1 MQDLRKVT
9 LAILLSIV
17 LLLWIQAPAQ
27 AFKVNIHEAITREA
41 LAAVQPIVDGERL
54 QFSEAAIR
62 QIVFAN
68 KDTDQ
73 LVNQFNTE
81 KHFDGEDFLGGSQ
94 RLIQLKEQTIAKVT
108 REEPSAFSAQTDL
121 GGALHTVQ
129 DFYAHSNWVNLG
141 HSSTDINA
149 KLGHETFS
157 GTDRA
162 TPTCPDNP
170 STLGGAGLRELT
182 SGYFT
187 FTAGVIPSC
196 SVPSG
201 KCRHGLLLVCPAGI
215 NKDDDNQPGFSTAR
229 ALAVE
234 ASKDFL
240 NQIFSDSRVV
250 SNTQAIKLLLGIS

>member
-1 MQDLRKVT
+1 MQNLRKVS

-27 AFKVNIHEAITREA
+27 AFKVNIHEAITKEA
-41 LAAVQPIVDGERL
+41 LAAVHPIVGSEKL

-73 LVNQFNTE
+73 LVNQFNSE
-81 KHFDGEDFLGGSQ
+81 KHFDGEDFSGGSQ

-108 REEPSAFSAQTDL
+108 KEEPSAFSPQTDL

-141 HSSTDINA
+141 HSSTDINPQ
-149 KLGHETFS
+149 LGRKTFS
-157 GTDRA
+157 GADRA
-162 TPTCPDNP
+162 TPTCPNNP
-170 STLGGAGLRELT
+170 STLGDAGLRELT
-182 SGYFT
+182 SGYFS
-187 FTAGVIPSC
+187 FTARVIPSC
-196 SVPSG
+196 NVPPG

-215 NKDDDNQPGFSTAR
+215 NKDDDSQPGFSAAR

-240 NQIFSDSRVV
+240 NQIFSDSRVAG
-250 SNTQAIKLLLGIS
+250 NAQAIKLLLGIS